1 MNLCEKA
8 NIRLMELDQIIIG
21 LFDQRIMLA
30 SIIKED
36 TEKKLA
42 ELREGYGYGN
52 PFLNSMR
59 ETVEKPLNDVI
70 KQANELIAQ
79 SKQMKE
85 MLLNPQ
91 DSEDTAASNEQII
104 DGIRQGVQKA
114 IHGTAE

>member
-8 NIRLMELDQIIIG
+8 NIRRMELDQIIIV
-21 LFDQRIMLA
+21 LFDQRVMIA
-30 SIIKED
+30 SIIKEE

-42 ELREGYGYGN
+42 ELRKSFAYDTLCLLYMSKSIEA
-52 PFLNSMR
+52 
-59 ETVEKPLNDVI
+59 PLNDVI
-70 KQANELIAQ
+70 KQAEEIIAQ

-91 DSEDTAASNEQII
+91 DKHSTVADEKQITDAI
-104 DGIRQGVQKA
+104 CQGVQKA